1 MPGGG
6 EVCSEA
12 GWEKNKRRLFRERFG
27 PALGSSGWSKAKLGM
42 LKLAT
47 RAGPKKRHSER
58 TATTEPNDKRE
69 IKRGEAGRE
78 EID

>member
-1 MPGGG
+1 MQR
-6 EVCSEA
+6 SR
-12 GWEKNKRRLFRERFG
+12 WEKNKRRFVSRAFWSRAWEF
-27 PALGSSGWSKAKLGM
+27 GWSKAKLGM
-42 LKLAT
+42 LNLAT

-78 EID
+78 KIA

>member
-1 MPGGG
+1 
-6 EVCSEA
+6 
-12 GWEKNKRRLFRERFG
+12 
-27 PALGSSGWSKAKLGM
+27 M